1 MRLASLAGVSLGV
14 RRRGGM
20 ALKQRSQAMLRAI
33 VMSVLRPGFETP
45 GWAYSG
51 GQL

>member
-1 MRLASLAGVSLGV
+1 LCFNPGLSV
-14 RRRGGM
+14 RGKDGF
-20 ALKQRSQAMLRAI
+20 KT
-33 VMSVLRPGFETP
+33 VLRPGFETP

>member
-1 MRLASLAGVSLGV
+1 MKKLLLVSTALTV
-14 RRRGGM
+14 LFGG
-20 ALKQRSQAMLRAI
+20 
-33 VMSVLRPGFETP
+33 SVLRPGFETP